1 MMAKNFG
8 KKIKNIGIFAGF
20 GLPATI
26 IWASVVL
33 IPFIYGIWITFTD
46 WNGLAIDINYV
57 GVQNYLEVFTD
68 STFVTAFFKTVIY
81 AFFTVIAS
89 NLVGFLL
96 ALAVTSGI
104 KGQSFFRTGFFT
116 PNIIG
121 GIILGYIWNFIFSYA
136 LTTFGKSIGVEWMST
151 SWLTHPT
158 RALIAL
164 IIVSSWQ
171 MSGYLMVIYIA
182 GLTNVPKEL
191 LEAAYVDGA
200 SGFQVVRRVK
210 LPLIKNS
217 TAICIF
223 LSISRTFMS
232 FDMNLSLT
240 AGGPYKSTELI
251 AYKIYQTAFT
261 SMEFG
266 KGQAQ
271 AIVLFVI
278 VAIISL
284 LQVYFTRKGVDE
296 Q

>member
-1 MMAKNFG
+1 MKRQRTRAILQF
-8 KKIKNIGIFAGF
+8 IEF
-20 GLPATI
+20 GLPATF
-26 IWASVVL
+26 IWATVV
-33 IPFIYGIWITFTD
+33 IVPFIYGIWITFTD
-46 WNGLAIDINYV
+46 WNGLALDINYV
-57 GVQNYLEVFTD
+57 GFDNYVEVFKD
-68 STFVTAFFKTVIY
+68 PTFLTAFLKTVIY
-81 AFFTVIAS
+81 AFFTVVIS
-89 NLVGFLL
+89 NVVAILL

-104 KGQSFFRTGFFT
+104 KGQGLFRTGFFT

-136 LTTFGKSIGVEWMST
+136 LTDIGKALGIDWMTT
-151 SWLTHPT
+151 SWLTDPT
-158 RALIAL
+158 RALMAL

-182 GLTNVPKEL
+182 GLTNVSSEL
-191 LEAAYVDGA
+191 LEAAKIDGA
-200 SGFQVVRRVK
+200 TGWQIIKNIK
-210 LPLIKNS
+210 LPLIRNS
-217 TAICIF
+217 IAICVF
-223 LSISRTFMS
+223 LSITRTFMS

-266 KGQAQ
+266 VGQAQ

-284 LQVYFTRKGVDE
+284 LQVYFTRKGAE

>member
-1 MMAKNFG
+1 MNKQAT
-8 KKIKNIGIFAGF
+8 KKMRNVLQFAGF
-20 GLPATI
+20 ALPSFF
-26 IWASVVL
+26 IWATVII

-46 WNGLAIDINYV
+46 WNGLAMDINYV
-57 GVQNYLEVFTD
+57 GLDNYISVFTD
-68 STFVTAFFKTVIY
+68 PTFASAFFKTLIY
-81 AFFTVIAS
+81 ALVTVLAS
-89 NLVGFLL
+89 NIMGFLL
-96 ALAVTSGI
+96 ALAVTGGI
-104 KGQSFFRTGFFT
+104 RGQSLFRTGFFT

-136 LTTFGKSIGVEWMST
+136 LTALGKSVGIDWLST
-151 SWLTHPT
+151 SWLTNPT

-164 IIVSSWQ
+164 IIVSTWQ

-182 GLTNVPKEL
+182 GLTNISNDL
-191 LEAAYVDGA
+191 LEAAKVDGA
-200 SGFQVVRRVK
+200 TGWQIVKSIK
-210 LPLIKNS
+210 LPMIRN
-217 TAICIF
+217 TIAICVF
-223 LSISRTFMS
+223 LSIARTFMS

-278 VAIISL
+278 VAVISL
-284 LQVYFTRKGVDE
+284 LQVYYTRKGAE
-296 Q
+296 N

>member
-1 MMAKNFG
+1 MNKQAT
-8 KKIKNIGIFAGF
+8 KKMRNVLQFAGF
-20 GLPATI
+20 ALPSFF
-26 IWASVVL
+26 IWATVII

-46 WNGLAIDINYV
+46 WNGLAMDINYV
-57 GVQNYLEVFTD
+57 GLDNYISVFTD
-68 STFVTAFFKTVIY
+68 PTFASAFFKTLIY
-81 AFFTVIAS
+81 ALFTILAS
-89 NLVGFLL
+89 NIMGFLL
-96 ALAVTSGI
+96 ALAVTGGI
-104 KGQSFFRTGFFT
+104 RGQSLFRTGFFT

-136 LTTFGKSIGVEWMST
+136 LTALGKSVGIDWLST
-151 SWLTHPT
+151 SWLTNPT

-164 IIVSSWQ
+164 IIVSTWQ

-182 GLTNVPKEL
+182 GLTNISNDL
-191 LEAAYVDGA
+191 LEAAKVDGA
-200 SGFQVVRRVK
+200 TGWQIVKSIK
-210 LPLIKNS
+210 LPMIRN
-217 TAICIF
+217 TIAICVF
-223 LSISRTFMS
+223 LSIARTFMS

-278 VAIISL
+278 VAVISL
-284 LQVYFTRKGVDE
+284 LQVYYTRKGAE
-296 Q
+296 N

>member
-1 MMAKNFG
+1 MNRKSS
-8 KKIKNIGIFAGF
+8 KRIKNILQFMGF
-20 GLPATI
+20 GLPATF
-26 IWASVVL
+26 IWITVVI

-46 WNGLAIDINYV
+46 WNGLAMEIHYV
-57 GVQNYLEVFTD
+57 GVDNYRSVFSD
-68 STFVTAFFKTVIY
+68 ATFVTAFLKTVIY
-81 AFFTVIAS
+81 AVFTVAAS
-89 NLVGFLL
+89 NIIGFLL
-96 ALAVTSGI
+96 ALAVTGGI
-104 KGQSFFRTGFFT
+104 KGQGLFRAGFFT

-136 LTTFGKSIGVEWMST
+136 LTGFGKAIGVEWMST
-151 SWLTHPT
+151 SFLTHPT

-182 GLTNVPKEL
+182 GLTNVPGEL
-191 LEAAYVDGA
+191 IEAAKVDGA
-200 SGFQVVRRVK
+200 TGWQAVQK
-210 LPLIKNS
+210 GKIPCIKN
-217 TAICIF
+217 TIAICVF

-278 VAIISL
+278 VAVISL
-284 LQVYFTRKGVDE
+284 LQVYFTRRGAE
-296 Q
+296 N